1 MSCVFAPANFFTLT
15 STDCSRGP
23 VYTTVMDMNEYVL
36 EILVQERLAEI
47 RAAVE
52 QSNRARA
59 ARADPWPRRFAWSQP
74 LIRLRHCLR
83 SIRRYSRVTIE
94 ARAAVEP
101 RRASTPGAARG

>member
-1 MSCVFAPANFFTLT
+1 MVHVVRVCPGQFFHADLDGLFT
-15 STDCSRGP
+15 GP
-23 VYTTVMDMNEYVL
+23 VYKTGMDMNEYVL

-52 QSNRARA
+52 QSNRVRA
-59 ARADPWPRRFAWSQP
+59 ARADPWPRRFAWS
-74 LIRLRHCLR
+74 LRLGHCLR

-101 RRASTPGAARG
+101 RRASTQGAARG